1 MPDKKEINV
10 FKVGGAVVEDS
21 AQLAD
26 LIAQFARIEGP
37 KVLVHGGGRSATKMA
52 TRLGIESHMVE
63 GRRITDD
70 EMLSVVTMVY
80 GGLVNKQ
87 MVALL
92 QAAGVNA
99 IGLTGA
105 DMNIIRA
112 HKRPIK
118 DVTFT
123 DGHTEQVD
131 YGWVGDV
138 DGVDGAALL
147 SILQSGGVPVVAP
160 LTHDG
165 EGHLLNTNADTMA
178 QETACG
184 LVSSA
189 SVSAGEEPASGES
202 AHQVVLTYCFEKPG
216 VLSNPDDDSSV
227 IRLITEKSYA
237 QLKADGIVSGGMIPK
252 LDNAFAALRRGVA
265 RVVITSASD
274 IAGAHGT
281 IISLR

>member
-1 MPDKKEINV
+1 MPNKREVNV
-10 FKVGGAVVEDS
+10 FKVGGAVVEDH
-21 AQLAD
+21 AQLTS
-26 LIAQFARIEGP
+26 LIEQFAKIEGH

-63 GRRITDD
+63 GRRVTDE

-87 MVALL
+87 IVARL

-112 HKRPIK
+112 HRRPRK
-118 DVTFT
+118 MVTFQ
-123 DGHTEQVD
+123 DGHTEEVD

-138 DGVDGAALL
+138 DHVDGAALH
-147 SILQSGGVPVVAP
+147 SILQNGGVPVVAP

-184 LVSSA
+184 LVA
-189 SVSAGEEPASGES
+189 CQQQMTEERIGE
-202 AHQVVLTYCFEKPG
+202 VTLTYCFEKPG
-216 VLSNPDDDSSV
+216 VLRDPDDDNSV
-227 IRLITEKSYA
+227 IPLITEQSYA
-237 QLKADGIVSGGMIPK
+237 ELKSEGIVSGGMIPK
-252 LDNAFAALRRGVA
+252 LDNAFAALQRGVS
-265 RVVITSASD
+265 RVVITAASD
-274 IAGAHGT
+274 IEGKKGT
-281 IISLR
+281 TIKRS